1 MNKTQ
6 SLKSLQVAIF
16 ILLVSVLASCSQTP
30 LVTVTVTATLMPTET
45 LANTITPIPTS
56 TNTPI
61 PTSTSTP
68 EPTPIP
74 GVQVYPVS
82 SLGSSIPW
90 LPLEK
95 GKEPMSVYYGFNVN
109 KPPFNNTLVRQAFAA
124 AIDREK
130 IAQEA
135 TGFKFR
141 NVTPATSLTPPQTLG
156 RDLYGVVGI
165 PFNPSK
171 AKDLLKQAG
180 YSDGASFPSVTL
192 IVSTRGEAAPGA
204 YFRMAQTIVGMWET
218 HLGVK
223 VEIKVVGNM
232 RDYIDQL
239 QTNLPDMYQLGWGA
253 DYNDPDNFLKALFRS
268 DSKLNYGH
276 FNNQEFDLLVDRAAN
291 LADPAKRQL
300 LYIQAEQI
308 LTEQNAGI
316 IPLYHTLFYQQP

>member
-1 MNKTQ
+1 MNKNQ
-6 SLKSLQVAIF
+6 NLKSVVCIM
-16 ILLVSVLASCSQTP
+16 LLVALSACSQTP
-30 LVTVTVTATLMPTET
+30 LATATATATLIPTET
-45 LANTITPIPTS
+45 PTSTITPIPTS
-56 TNTPI
+56 TN
-61 PTSTSTP
+61 TP

-109 KPPFNNTLVRQAFAA
+109 KPPFNNALVRQAFAA
-124 AIDREK
+124 AIDREQ

-165 PFNPSK
+165 SFNPSK
-171 AKDLLKQAG
+171 AKDLLQQAG
-180 YSDGASFPSVTL
+180 YSSGASFPSVTL

-204 YFRMAQTIVGMWET
+204 YFRMAQTIVGMWQT
-218 HLGVK
+218 YLGVK
-223 VEIKVVGNM
+223 VEIEVVGNM
-232 RDYIDQL
+232 GEYINRL

-253 DYNDPDNFLKALFRS
+253 DYNDPDNFLKTLFHS
-268 DSKLNYGH
+268 NAEYNYGH
-276 FNNQEFDLLVDRAAN
+276 FNSREFDSLVDKAAN
-291 LADPAKRQL
+291 LTDPSERQL

-308 LTEQNAGI
+308 LTEQEAGV
-316 IPLYHTLFYQQP
+316 IPLFHTLYYLQP

>member
-1 MNKTQ
+1 MNMKRN
-6 SLKSLQVAIF
+6 LKSVVCV
-16 ILLVSVLASCSQTP
+16 ILLVALSACSQTP
-30 LVTVTVTATLMPTET
+30 LATATATATLIPTET
-45 LANTITPIPTS
+45 PTSTITPIPTN
-56 TNTPI
+56 TN
-61 PTSTSTP
+61 TP

-82 SLGSSIPW
+82 SLGSNIPW

-109 KPPFNNTLVRQAFAA
+109 KPPFNNALVRQAFAA
-124 AIDREK
+124 AIDREQ

-171 AKDLLKQAG
+171 AKDLLQQAG
-180 YSDGASFPSVTL
+180 YSSGASFPSVTL

-204 YFRMAQTIVGMWET
+204 YFRMAQTIVGMWQT

-223 VEIKVVGNM
+223 VEIEVVGNM
-232 RDYIDQL
+232 GEYINRL
-239 QTNLPDMYQLGWGA
+239 KTNPPDMYQLGWGA
-253 DYNDPDNFLKALFRS
+253 DYNDPDNFLKTLFRS
-268 DSKLNYGH
+268 NAEYNFGH
-276 FNNQEFDLLVDRAAN
+276 FNSGEFDRLVDKAAN
-291 LADPAKRQL
+291 LSDPAERQL

-308 LTEQNAGI
+308 LTEQEAGV
-316 IPLYHTLFYQQP
+316 IPLYHTLYYQQP

>member
-1 MNKTQ
+1 MKKTKI
-6 SLKSLQVAIF
+6 LKSLQTVVL
-16 ILLVSVLASCSQTP
+16 ILLLGILVACGQTQVAP
-30 LVTVTVTATLMPTET
+30 PTPMATATLIPTET
-45 LANTITPIPTS
+45 PTSTITPIPTN
-56 TNTPI
+56 TN
-61 PTSTSTP
+61 TP

-74 GVQVYPVS
+74 GVQVYPVD
-82 SLGSSIPW
+82 SLGGSIPW

-95 GKEPMSVYYGFNVN
+95 GEEPMSVYYGFNVN
-109 KPPFNNTLVRQAFAA
+109 KPPFNNALVRQAFAA
-124 AIDREK
+124 AIDREQ

-171 AKDLLKQAG
+171 AKDLLQQAG
-180 YSDGASFPSVTL
+180 YSSGANFPSVTL

-223 VEIKVVGNM
+223 VEIEVVGNM
-232 RDYIDQL
+232 GEYINRL

-253 DYNDPDNFLKALFRS
+253 DYNDPDNFLKSLFH
-268 DSKLNYGH
+268 SKAEYNYGN
-276 FNNQEFDLLVDRAAN
+276 FNSTDFDRLVDKAAN
-291 LADPAKRQL
+291 LTDPSERQL

-308 LTEQNAGI
+308 LTEQEAGV
-316 IPLYHTLFYQQP
+316 IPLYHTLYYKQP